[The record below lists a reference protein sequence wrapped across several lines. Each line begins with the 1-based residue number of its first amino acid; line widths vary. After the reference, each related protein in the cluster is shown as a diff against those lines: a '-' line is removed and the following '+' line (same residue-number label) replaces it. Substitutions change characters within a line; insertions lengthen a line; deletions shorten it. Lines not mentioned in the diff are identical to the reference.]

1 MRRLRVLLDANVL
14 VNAQV
19 RDLICRLAEAELID
33 VRWSTTILDET
44 RRALVDGLGL
54 DPSRADRLLDALG
67 RAFPEAAVEGFGALI
82 DQTQLPDP

>member
-67 RAFPEAAVEGFGALI
+67 RAFPEAAVEGSGR
-82 DQTQLPDP
+82 